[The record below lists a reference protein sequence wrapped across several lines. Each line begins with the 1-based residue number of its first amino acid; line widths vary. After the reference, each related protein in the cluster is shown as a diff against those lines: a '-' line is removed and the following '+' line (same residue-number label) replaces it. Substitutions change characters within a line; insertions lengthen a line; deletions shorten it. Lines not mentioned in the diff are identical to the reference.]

1 MMSLE
6 LLVSFVTAFT
16 FWFLIIPYARLY
28 FDPSLPKKYEVPR
41 DAYEDLAGAFTL
53 SSTICLIVGML
64 AYSFLV
70 HTAHFTWPDWLSGI
84 IVGTWLGIGLHP
96 VYLLHLIRKKR
107 EEAIINYIIEVWLD
121 KAIIEVRKFLKELN
135 HSSSKS

>member
-1 MMSLE
+1 MMMSPE

-28 FDPSLPKKYEVPR
+28 FDLSLPKKYKVSR
-41 DAYEDLAGAFTL
+41 DVYEDLAGAFTL
-53 SSTICLIVGML
+53 SSIIYLMVGIF
-64 AYSFLV
+64 AYLFLV
-70 HTAHFTWPDWLSGI
+70 HNAYLTWPNWLSGI
-84 IVGTWLGIGLHP
+84 IVGTWLGIGLHS

-107 EEAIINYIIEVWLD
+107 EEAILLVWLG
-121 KAIIEVRKFLKELN
+121 KAIIEVRKFLEELN